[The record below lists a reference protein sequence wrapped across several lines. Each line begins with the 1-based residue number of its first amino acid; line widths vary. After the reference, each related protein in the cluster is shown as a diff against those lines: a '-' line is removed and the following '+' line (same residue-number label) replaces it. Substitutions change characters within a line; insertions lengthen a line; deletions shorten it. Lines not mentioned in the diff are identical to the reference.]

1 MRLFGLRLLASS
13 IANTPDNQG
22 RFGEMKVASIF
33 HPSFFGQEGQ
43 IIINDIRLTDGVN
56 KYQIDHVVLLPYGIF
71 VIETKNI
78 SGVIKGKEEDEQWK
92 NHNGIFINP
101 IKQNEFHVQVLENYL
116 HIAGLHSVIVMAN
129 SNKPNNLPDNVVN
142 LEELKPYIK
151 SFYKWQKY
159 TPDELQIIKDKLI
172 MN

>member
-56 KYQIDHVVLLPYGIF
+56 KYKIDHVVLLPYGIF
-71 VIETKNI
+71 VLETKNI
-78 SGVIKGKEEDEQWK
+78 SGTIKGREEDEQWK
-92 NHNGIFINP
+92 NHNGNFINP
-101 IKQNEFHVQVLENYL
+101 IKQNNIHVQVLENYL
-116 HIAGLHSVIVMAN
+116 HVTGLHSVIVMAN
-129 SNKPNNLPDNVVN
+129 SNKPNNLPANIVN

-151 SFYKWQKY
+151 SFNKWQKY
-159 TPDELQIIKDKLI
+159 SEEEIKRIKKQL
-172 MN
+172 MLN